1 MSYKN
6 GNKNKPINGCIHGCI
21 MNLNEKLG
29 NKRAVIYV
37 KIFILLYFNLVACL
51 YDLNIIIL

>member
-1 MSYKN
+1 
-6 GNKNKPINGCIHGCI
+6 

>member
-1 MSYKN
+1 
-6 GNKNKPINGCIHGCI
+6 

-37 KIFILLYFNLVACL
+37 TIFILLYFNLVACL